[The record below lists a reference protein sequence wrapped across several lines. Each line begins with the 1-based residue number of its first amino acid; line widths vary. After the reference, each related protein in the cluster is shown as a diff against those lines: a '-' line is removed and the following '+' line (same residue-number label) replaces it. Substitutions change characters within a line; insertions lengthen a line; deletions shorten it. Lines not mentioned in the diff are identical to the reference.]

1 MKIEELINYTVKPPL
16 YEKGT
21 AVMWT
26 DEHISKQLLEI
37 HLHPDIDLASRKKA
51 TIENTIHWIFKQV
64 EDKELKILDLGCGP
78 GLYTQQIAQK
88 GHKVTGVD
96 FSKNSIDYAKKQAKA
111 NNLDI
116 KYINKNYLELDLPE
130 NEFDLVIMIYTDLG
144 VLLPD
149 EQNQLIGKIEKALK
163 PGGTF
168 IFDVLN
174 DRDLDKKVSPKNWE
188 ASEQGFWRDKPYIAL
203 SESFFYEHEKVI
215 LNQHIVAEDY
225 KTSVYR
231 FWTHYFSHEDLMCL
245 LKPFDFTGIEF
256 YENVLPADDNL
267 WSGENVTFCKVLKA
281 GFILT
286 R

>member
-1 MKIEELINYTVKPPL
+1 METNKIIKHAVKPAL

-51 TIENTIHWIFKQV
+51 TIEKTINWIFTQV
-64 EDKELKILDLGCGP
+64 EAKELKILDLGCGP

-96 FSKNSIDYAKKQAKA
+96 FSKNSIDYAKKQAKV
-111 NNLDI
+111 NKLEIEYI
-116 KYINKNYLELDLPE
+116 KKNYLDLDLPE
-130 NEFDLVIMIYTDLG
+130 NKFDLVMMIYTDLG
-144 VLLPD
+144 VLLP
-149 EQNQLIGKIEKALK
+149 EERFQLLGKIEKALK

-188 ASEQGFWRDKPYIAL
+188 ASVQGFWRNTPYLTL
-203 SESFFYEHEKVI
+203 SESFFYELEKVI
-215 LNQHIVAEDY
+215 LNQHIVAEDE

-231 FWTHYFSHEDLMCL
+231 FWTHYFSHDDLKRL

-267 WSGENVTFCKVLKA
+267 WSGENVTFCKMLKP
-281 GFILT
+281 
-286 R
+286 

>member
-1 MKIEELINYTVKPPL
+1 MDTSKIIRYAEKPPL
-16 YEKGT
+16 YEKGS

-51 TIENTIHWIFKQV
+51 TIEKTIDWIFEQV
-64 EDKELKILDLGCGP
+64 EDKELRILDLGCGP

-96 FSKNSIDYAKKQAKA
+96 FSLNSIDYAKEQAKTKYF
-111 NNLDI
+111 DI
-116 KYINKNYLELDLPE
+116 EYINKNYLELDLPE
-130 NEFDLVIMIYTDLG
+130 NEFDLVMMIYTDLG

-149 EQNQLIGKIEKALK
+149 ERIQLLSKIEKALK
-163 PGGTF
+163 QGGTF

-188 ASEQGFWRDKPYIAL
+188 ASGQGFWRSKPYLTL
-203 SESFFYEHEKVI
+203 SESFFYEEEKVI
-215 LNQHIVAEDY
+215 LNQHIVAEDEN
-225 KTSVYR
+225 TCVYR
-231 FWTHYFSHEDLMCL
+231 FWTHYFSHEDLMRL
-245 LKPFDFTGIEF
+245 LEPFDFTGIEF

-267 WSGENVTFCKVLKA
+267 WSGENVTFCKVLKP
-281 GFILT
+281 
-286 R
+286 

>member
-1 MKIEELINYTVKPPL
+1 MNTNKIIKYAVKPEL

-51 TIENTIHWIFKQV
+51 TIKKTIDWIFEQV
-64 EDKELKILDLGCGP
+64 GDKELKILDLGCGP

-88 GHKVTGVD
+88 GHQVTGVD
-96 FSKNSIDYAKKQAKA
+96 FSLNSINYAREQAKT

-116 KYINKNYLELDLPE
+116 EYINKNYLELDLPE
-130 NEFDLVIMIYTDLG
+130 NEFDLVMMIYTDLG

-149 EQNQLIGKIEKALK
+149 ERRQLLSKIEKALK
-163 PGGTF
+163 TGGTF

-188 ASEQGFWRDKPYIAL
+188 ASEKGFWRDKPYITL
-203 SESFFYEHEKVI
+203 SESFFYEQEKVI
-215 LNQHIVAEDY
+215 LNQHIVAEGEN
-225 KTSVYR
+225 TSVYR
-231 FWTHYFSHEDLMCL
+231 FWTHYFSHDDLMRL

-256 YENVLPADDNL
+256 YENVLPTEDNL
-267 WSGENVTFCKVLKA
+267 WSGEHVTFCKVLKP
-281 GFILT
+281 
-286 R
+286 

>member
-1 MKIEELINYTVKPPL
+1 MDTSKIIKYAAKPAL
-16 YEKGT
+16 YEKGN

-37 HLHPDIDLASRKKA
+37 HLHPEIDLASRKKA
-51 TIENTIHWIFKQV
+51 TIEKTIDWIFTQV

-96 FSKNSIDYAKKQAKA
+96 FSKNSIDYAKEQAKV

-116 KYINKNYLELDLPE
+116 EYINKNYLELDLPE
-130 NEFDLVIMIYTDLG
+130 NEFDLVMMIYTDLG

-149 EQNQLIGKIEKALK
+149 ERIQLLSKIEKALK
-163 PGGTF
+163 PCGTF

-188 ASEQGFWRDKPYIAL
+188 ASEQGFWRDNPYITL
-203 SESFFYEHEKVI
+203 SESFFYEQEKVI
-215 LNQHIVAEDY
+215 LNQHIVADDD

-231 FWTHYFSHEDLMCL
+231 FWTHYFSHEDLMRL
-245 LKPFDFTGIEF
+245 LIPFDFKDIQF
-256 YENVLPADDNL
+256 YENVLLADDNL
-267 WSGENVTFCKVLKA
+267 WSGENVTFCKVIKN
-281 GFILT
+281 
-286 R
+286 

>member
-1 MKIEELINYTVKPPL
+1 MDTNKIIEHAVKPAL

-51 TIENTIHWIFKQV
+51 TIEKTIDWIFTQV
-64 EDKELKILDLGCGP
+64 ENKELKILDLGCGP
-78 GLYTQQIAQK
+78 GLYTLQIAQK

-96 FSKNSIDYAKKQAKA
+96 FSKNSIDYAKEQAKV

-116 KYINKNYLELDLPE
+116 EYINKNYLELDLPE
-130 NEFDLVIMIYTDLG
+130 NEFDLVMMIYTDLG

-149 EQNQLIGKIEKALK
+149 ERIQLLNKIEKALK

-174 DRDLDKKVSPKNWE
+174 DKELDKKVSPKNWE
-188 ASEQGFWRDKPYIAL
+188 ASEKGFWRDKPYLTL
-203 SESFFYEHEKVI
+203 SESFFYEEEKVI
-215 LNQHIVAEDY
+215 LNQHIVAEDEN
-225 KTSVYR
+225 TSVYR
-231 FWTHYFSHEDLMCL
+231 FWTHYFSHEDLMRL
-245 LKPFDFTGIEF
+245 LKPFDFTEIKF
-256 YENVLPADDNL
+256 YEDVLPGDDNL
-267 WSGENVTFCKVLKA
+267 WSGENVTFCKMLKP
-281 GFILT
+281 
-286 R
+286 